1 MPQPAPHGPKA
12 QPDLILRGPHA
23 QVQQPQQAAAV
34 QAPQSSLPPSWTA
47 EMDPGSG
54 HVYYHNAET
63 GETQWEVPQW
73 GAPPPVSA
81 HAPPTPQQS
90 AWQSVVD
97 PSSGQ
102 TYYHNVQTGETSWE
116 RR

>member
-1 MPQPAPHGPKA
+1 MPQPA
-12 QPDLILRGPHA
+12 DLILRGPHA
-23 QVQQPQQAAAV
+23 QVQQQLPRV
-34 QAPQSSLPPSWTA
+34 QALQSSLPPSWTA
-47 EMDPGSG
+47 ETDPGSG
-54 HVYYHNAET
+54 HVYYHNMKT

-81 HAPPTPQQS
+81 RAPPTPQQC
-90 AWQSVVD
+90 AWQAVVD